1 VFHLD
6 WRSKTARLLTP
17 SVDTG
22 KVPEDPRVR
31 FEGLVRQYGRLIAS
45 VVRRVAHRAGDLIRE
60 DIEQKVL
67 VALWRQIESEQTI
80 EYPSS
85 YIYRIA
91 VREAVRMMR
100 QEISRAQEPLEE
112 SGPGAVQPASSPSS
126 PYDDVARREIRE
138 HIERSLDELTP
149 ERARAVRAHLAGF
162 AVQEIME
169 MYGWPYQKARNLIAR
184 GMADLREGLDRRGIH
199 G

>member
-1 VFHLD
+1 M
-6 WRSKTARLLTP
+6 LTP
-17 SVDTG
+17 PSPDPG
-22 KVPEDPRVR
+22 KAPDDARVR

-45 VVRRVAHRAGDLIRE
+45 VVRRVTHRTGDLVRE

-67 VALWRQIESEQTI
+67 VSLWKQIESEQTI
-80 EYPSS
+80 DHPSS
-85 YIYRIA
+85 YIYRTA

-100 QEISRAQEPLEE
+100 QETARAQEPLEDG
-112 SGPGAVQPASSPSS
+112 GPVALQAAGED
-126 PYDDVARREIRE
+126 PYEEVKRRELRQGIEDGLRE
-138 HIERSLDELTP
+138 LSEERQ
-149 ERARAVRAHLAGF
+149 RAVRAHLAGF

-184 GMADLREGLDRRGIH
+184 GMTDLRNALDRRGIH